1 MSSISA
7 GTTTNT
13 ALVQTADTTGDLSL
27 QNSGVTN
34 VTVKASGN
42 VGIGTSSPGAKL
54 SVSDGTV
61 ALITSPYAAGST
73 GYFGTSTNHSLAFLS
88 NNTERMRIDS
98 SGNLLVG
105 TTAQTATEKLSVI
118 ASSTVTGWFQT
129 TNASASGV
137 VNIYSV
143 IPTTAFN
150 TNCAHFAG
158 QTAGVNTYFLYGN
171 GTTSYTSDINLKKN
185 VVTTRDVYIDDLAK
199 LRVVKY
205 QWKTNSDDSKPELGL
220 IAQEVAKVFPGL
232 VQDSIPVT
240 EGGATNKVI
249 LGSVLTP
256 ILIKS
261 VQELYQKVQELT
273 AEVAALK
280 GI

>member
-1 MSSISA
+1 VLEIASNGSSKGQIFTNGTNFIYNAQTSA
-7 GTTTNT
+7 
-13 ALVQTADTTGDLSL
+13 AHVWQTAG
-27 QNSGVTN
+27 
-34 VTVKASGN
+34 
-42 VGIGTSSPGAKL
+42 
-54 SVSDGTV
+54 
-61 ALITSPYAAGST
+61 
-73 GYFGTSTNHSLAFLS
+73 
-88 NNTERMRIDS
+88 TERMRTDT